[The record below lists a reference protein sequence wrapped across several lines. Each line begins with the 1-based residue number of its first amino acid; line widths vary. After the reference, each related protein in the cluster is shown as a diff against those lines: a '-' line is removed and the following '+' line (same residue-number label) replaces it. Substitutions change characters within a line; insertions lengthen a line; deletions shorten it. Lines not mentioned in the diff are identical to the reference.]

1 MKIPILTLCLSSFVT
16 VAVSATAERPNS
28 APRVVAL
35 KSADGT
41 ILKASYF
48 VAAKP
53 GPGVL
58 LFHQSNRARKSW
70 EDIARQLAAGGINAL
85 TVDNRSENQE
95 AVVAR
100 RS

>member
-1 MKIPILTLCLSSFVT
+1 MKIPILTFCLWSFVA
-16 VAVSATAERPNS
+16 VAVSASRERPNN
-28 APRVVAL
+28 APRVVDL
-35 KSADGT
+35 KSTDGT

-48 VAAKP
+48 AAAKP

-58 LFHQSNRARKSW
+58 FFHQTNRRRESW
-70 EDIARQLAAGGINAL
+70 EDIARQLAAVGINAL